1 MRQSVTACTVNVY
14 YMQRAL
20 KKFKGDL
27 KLWLQHIE
35 FSKQCGHKVSLSKT
49 FGRALAVHPN
59 KPGVFA
65 VWLLM
70 CMKVQV

>member
-1 MRQSVTACTVNVY
+1 MVIECKQTCKALCLYDNVH

-49 FGRALAVHPN
+49 FGKALAVHSN

-65 VWLLM
+65 VWL
-70 CMKVQV
+70 